1 VADGA
6 AARDEGGYSPRGI
19 VLGLAV
25 FAALMLLP
33 APEEMPKA
41 AWRVVAVATL
51 MAVWWLTE
59 ALPLAATALLPL
71 VLFPL
76 LGVHGIG
83 AAAAPYADPVLFLF
97 LGGLTLGLAMEKW
110 GLHRRVAL
118 GLVGALG
125 TKPAA
130 LVFGFMGATAF
141 ISMWVSNTATA
152 AMMLPVTLSIVSL
165 LRPDGPAAPERQAE
179 DGFAAALLLGVA
191 FAASIGGM
199 ATLIGTPPNAL
210 FAGYM
215 QRSHGMNVGFA
226 QWMAVGV
233 PVAALLLVLAWLAL
247 TRLVFRLP
255 REAPAG
261 LGERLG
267 REIAA
272 LPKLGYPEAMVGVVF
287 AAAATAWLARPLL
300 APHVP
305 GLDDTVIAV
314 AAALALFLIPSRR
327 GGALL
332 DWAAASRLPWGVL
345 LLFGGGLSLAA
356 GIGESG
362 LAAWVGARLGA
373 LGHLPRFAVV
383 LAIVATTIAI
393 SELASNTATAAAF
406 LPLAAS
412 IATGLGAAPVEFTLP
427 VALAASCGFM
437 LPVATPPNA
446 LFFSSGRITVRQ
458 MARAGIAVD
467 AMGAALVL
475 GAAFAL
481 APLVFG

>member
-1 VADGA
+1 
-6 AARDEGGYSPRGI
+6 
-19 VLGLAV
+19 
-25 FAALMLLP
+25 
-33 APEEMPKA
+33 
-41 AWRVVAVATL
+41 
-51 MAVWWLTE
+51 
-59 ALPLAATALLPL
+59 
-71 VLFPL
+71 
-76 LGVHGIG
+76 
-83 AAAAPYADPVLFLF
+83 
-97 LGGLTLGLAMEKW
+97 
-110 GLHRRVAL
+110 
-118 GLVGALG
+118 
-125 TKPAA
+125 
-130 LVFGFMGATAF
+130 
-141 ISMWVSNTATA
+141 
-152 AMMLPVTLSIVSL
+152 
-165 LRPDGPAAPERQAE
+165 
-179 DGFAAALLLGVA
+179 
-191 FAASIGGM
+191 
-199 ATLIGTPPNAL
+199 
-210 FAGYM
+210 
-215 QRSHGMNVGFA
+215 MNVGFA